1 MTFSLGAFATCIMT
15 SLLLVFLLD
24 LMIRKK
30 FYTSRTAGILTVC
43 LSVTAVRMILP
54 FNFPF
59 TITLYSYTILP
70 IITAPLYAH
79 VFSTSVRIDQ
89 IIFTVWGIVT
99 LCLLIRF
106 VIDLVK
112 LRYILDKF
120 RTSENDACYSPV
132 FRKVR
137 SLYSHPFTVSA
148 IPANISPAV
157 TGLFCMHLIIPAS
170 DDPMIS
176 DDSKAAFILHH
187 EISHFQLRHTWLNL
201 LFSLAA
207 VSQWWNPFMY
217 LLKKDLRCLIELE
230 ADEYTVENQ
239 THNDRLQYA
248 ESIVQYAKKIAR
260 ADGKRRPDDPNEKI
274 LCFVTKKSSVL
285 SVRIDYLLTGL
296 VDQTATTGKKIFTVL
311 LHTCMILLTAAS
323 VFLVPESSGYREELD
338 AQSEQQQDSIIIT
351 EDNSRFKKVNDRYAL
366 YVDGYYYGTVTE
378 IPEELSN
385 IPVDE

>member
-1 MTFSLGAFATCIMT
+1 MTFSIGAFAACIMT

-30 FYTSRTAGILTVC
+30 FYSSRTAGILTVC

-79 VFSTSVRIDQ
+79 VFGTSVQVDQ
-89 IIFTVWGIVT
+89 IIFTVWGMVT

-106 VIDLVK
+106 VVDLVR
-112 LRYILDKF
+112 LRRILDRF
-120 RTSENDACYSPV
+120 RVSENDPCYSPV

-137 SLYSHPFTVSA
+137 SLYSHPFTISA

-157 TGLFCMHLIIPAS
+157 TGLFRMHLIIPTS
-170 DDPMIS
+170 DNLITG
-176 DDSKAAFILHH
+176 DDSEDASILHH

-230 ADEYTVENQ
+230 AAEHTVENQ
-239 THNDRLQYA
+239 TQNDRLRYA
-248 ESIVQYAKKIAR
+248 ESIVHYAKKIAQTDR
-260 ADGKRRPDDPNEKI
+260 KRHSADSNEKI

-285 SVRIDYLLTGL
+285 SVRIDYLLTGP

-311 LHTCMILLTAAS
+311 LHTCMILLTAAA
-323 VFLVPESSGYREELD
+323 VFLVPESSSYRDEL
-338 AQSEQQQDSIIIT
+338 ARQSEHQQDSFIMT
-351 EDNSRFKKVNDRYAL
+351 EDNSFFKEVDDGYAL

-378 IPEELSN
+378 IPDDLSK
-385 IPVDE
+385 IPVE

>member
-1 MTFSLGAFATCIMT
+1 MTFSVGAFAACIMT

-30 FYTSRTAGILTVC
+30 FYSSRTAGILTVC

-79 VFSTSVRIDQ
+79 VFGTSVQVDQ

-99 LCLLIRF
+99 LCLLIQF
-106 VIDLVK
+106 IVSLVR
-112 LRYILDKF
+112 LRHILDRF
-120 RTSENDACYSPV
+120 RVSENDACYSPV

-157 TGLFCMHLIIPAS
+157 TGLFRMHLIIPAA
-170 DDPMIS
+170 DNLIPR
-176 DDSKAAFILHH
+176 DDSEDAFILHH

-201 LFSLAA
+201 FFSLAA

-230 ADEYTVENQ
+230 ADEHTVENQ
-239 THNDRLQYA
+239 AQNDRLRYA

-260 ADGKRRPDDPNEKI
+260 TDGKHRPADPNEKI
-274 LCFVTKKSSVL
+274 LCFVTKKSSVM
-285 SVRIDYLLTGL
+285 SVRIDYLLTGP

-311 LHTCMILLTAAS
+311 LHTCMILLTAAA
-323 VFLVPESSGYREELD
+323 VFLVPESSSYRDEL
-338 AQSEQQQDSIIIT
+338 ARQSEQQQDSFIIT
-351 EDNSRFKKVNDRYAL
+351 EDNSFFKKVDDGYAL

-378 IPEELSN
+378 IPDELSE
-385 IPVDE
+385 IPVE

>member
-1 MTFSLGAFATCIMT
+1 MFLRLLGRCIARSFSLVA
-15 SLLLVFLLD
+15 
-24 LMIRKK
+24 
-30 FYTSRTAGILTVC
+30 
-43 LSVTAVRMILP
+43 
-54 FNFPF
+54 
-59 TITLYSYTILP
+59 
-70 IITAPLYAH
+70 
-79 VFSTSVRIDQ
+79 
-89 IIFTVWGIVT
+89 
-99 LCLLIRF
+99 RF
-106 VIDLVK
+106 IGSQH
-112 LRYILDKF
+112 RYILDKF

-230 ADEYTVENQ
+230 ADEHTVENQ
-239 THNDRLQYA
+239 AQNDRLRYA

-260 ADGKRRPDDPNEKI
+260 TDGKRRPADPNEK
-274 LCFVTKKSSVL
+274 SSALLRKNPL
-285 SVRIDYLLTGL
+285 SCPY
-296 VDQTATTGKKIFTVL
+296 A
-311 LHTCMILLTAAS
+311 
-323 VFLVPESSGYREELD
+323 
-338 AQSEQQQDSIIIT
+338 SIIC
-351 EDNSRFKKVNDRYAL
+351 
-366 YVDGYYYGTVTE
+366 
-378 IPEELSN
+378 
-385 IPVDE
+385 